1 MSEISRVARQ
11 SAEIYKQVEL
21 KKECNRMEEQRME
34 ERRLE
39 EIRVA
44 AQHKHEEEK
53 RIEMNRYMNR
63 AGQNVDKMT

>member
-11 SAEIYKQVEL
+11 SDEIYKQVEIR
-21 KKECNRMEEQRME
+21 KECNRME

-39 EIRVA
+39 EIRVL

-63 AGQNVDKMT
+63 AGQNVDKMA